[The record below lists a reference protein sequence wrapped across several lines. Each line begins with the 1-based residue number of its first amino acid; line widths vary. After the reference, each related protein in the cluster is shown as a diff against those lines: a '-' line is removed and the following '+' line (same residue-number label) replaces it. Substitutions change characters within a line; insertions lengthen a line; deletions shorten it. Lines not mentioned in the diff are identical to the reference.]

1 MRALASCALVVAAL
15 SCKSH
20 KSLLDDTG
28 SSTGASSGTSEG
40 SAATKSVDAPPKPAA
55 VTSTR
60 ADPQIHELGME
71 HVVPSAIMLE
81 LATPIVVIFQ
91 LSVPRLVLGSKLTLS
106 LMAGRPARGGA
117 GAPAAAAGGGG
128 AAGE

>member
-40 SAATKSVDAPPKPAA
+40 SAATKSVDAPPMPAA

-71 HVVPSAIMLE
+71 HVVPSAIMIE
-81 LATPIVVIFQ
+81 LATPIVDRGAVGQ
-91 LSVPRLVLGSKLTLS
+91 VCLLLVVLFSPVFVGSLL
-106 LMAGRPARGGA
+106 
-117 GAPAAAAGGGG
+117 
-128 AAGE
+128 